1 MSERTDQRE
10 PQDQR
15 EHQDQVGRQ
24 KKQARRRDA
33 PRWLWF
39 GVLGGPIAWAVHEVA
54 AWLFV
59 ELTCVEG
66 HDRLLGLSL
75 TTVVVLSTVIPLVVA
90 ALSWIVAVGALR
102 SLRRVLADRDPGDA
116 PRRLPRARFMAQLGA
131 WMAGLS
137 ILMILYD
144 AAAVAT
150 FPACAR

>member
-10 PQDQR
+10 QQG
-15 EHQDQVGRQ
+15 QQ
-24 KKQARRRDA
+24 KEEVRRRES

-39 GVLGGPIAWAVHEVA
+39 GVLGGPIAWTVHEVA

-59 ELTCVEG
+59 ELSCVEG
-66 HDRLLGLSL
+66 HDSLLGLSL
-75 TTVVVLSTVIPLVVA
+75 TTVVVLSTVIPLAVA
-90 ALSWIVAVGALR
+90 VLSWIVAVGAIR
-102 SLRRVLADRDPGDA
+102 SLRRVLAGRDPGET
-116 PRRLPRARFMAQLGA
+116 PRRLPRARFMAQVGA

-150 FPACAR
+150 FPPCAR